1 MFERFESFT
10 YLISKIHRCIRKIKT
25 EEMSEFNLKS
35 THVSCLYFL
44 YNEKSLTAKE
54 LCDLCG
60 EDKGLMSRTIDF
72 LENNGFVICN
82 SKTAKKY
89 KSPIELTEK
98 GRQVG
103 ESITIKIKKILDLAS
118 EGLSDDNRVILYESL
133 NLISNN
139 LERICYKENKNV
151 D

>member
-139 LERICYKENKNV
+139 LERICY
-151 D
+151 